1 MPFRLSAASVAILLA
16 ALFTLPAANAGL
28 FIDSAGRR
36 VILPNTIERI
46 MPAGPASAVFIY
58 VIVPDKLIGWSAPL
72 TRAQRALLPSKYA
85 RLPVTGELGGA
96 YPTATAADVLRL
108 HPDLIIGYGVISPPT
123 IALANRIQQQTHIP
137 YILLDDSLQVMPAI
151 VRQLSPILG
160 AGNRGLN
167 VGTYAPL
174 NVGTYI
180 FQAVDIL
187 RGQLLIS
194 SADDRPRVYYGR
206 GPDGL
211 ETPLP
216 GSPSAS
222 NIEQM
227 GVINVAGALGR
238 GAIVPVTR
246 EQILAW
252 NPQIIIAQQRSFYN
266 ALLHNRQWRDL
277 AAVRSKKV
285 YLAPADPFGWI
296 DDPPGLNRAI
306 GLYWLSSLFYPDIY
320 QQDLRTIA
328 REFYQLF
335 YGVQLNDRQ
344 LNALLGPAE
353 NPAAASK
360 AVANVPI
367 FGAEPTPLPN
377 TGAPGAGMAPPPAG
391 PPGRRGAQPPMQ
403 APPAPNLPNLPN
415 PP

>member
-16 ALFTLPAANAGL
+16 LLFALPAANAGL

-36 VILPNTIERI
+36 VVLPDHIARI

-58 VIVPDKLIGWSAPL
+58 AVVPDKLIGWSEPL
-72 TRAQRALLPSKYA
+72 TRAQRALLSPKYV
-85 RLPVTGELGGA
+85 RLPVIGQLGGA

-108 HPDLIIGYGVISPPT
+108 HPDLIIGYGVVSPPT
-123 IALANRIQQQTHIP
+123 VALAERIQQQTHTP
-137 YILLDDSLQVMPAI
+137 YILLDDSIQVMPAI
-151 VRQLSPILG
+151 IRQLSPILG
-160 AGNRGLN
+160 AGDHGLA
-167 VGTYAPL
+167 VGTY
-174 NVGTYI
+174 TFRSI
-180 FQAVDIL
+180 SIL
-187 RGQLLIS
+187 RGLLLII

-211 ETPLP
+211 ETALP
-216 GSPSAS
+216 GSASAS
-222 NIEQM
+222 DIEQM
-227 GVINVAGALGR
+227 GVINVAGVLGR
-238 GAIVPVTR
+238 GAIVSVTR

-252 NPQIIIAQQRSFYN
+252 DPQIIIAQQRSFYN

-277 AAVRSKKV
+277 AAVRSKRV
-285 YLAPADPFGWI
+285 YLEPADPFGWI
-296 DDPPGLNRAI
+296 DDPPGLNRVI
-306 GLYWLSSLFYPDIY
+306 GLHWLSSLFYPDIY
-320 QQDLRTIA
+320 QQDLHSAA
-328 REFYQLF
+328 REFYQLY

-360 AVANVPI
+360 EIANIPI

-377 TGAPGAGMAPPPAG
+377 TGAPGTGMGPPPAG
-391 PPGRRGAQPPMQ
+391 VPGRSGPRGGATQPQIPT
-403 APPAPNLPNLPN
+403 PNLPN

>member
-1 MPFRLSAASVAILLA
+1 MPFRLSAASVAILVTV
-16 ALFTLPAANAGL
+16 LFMLPAANAGL
-28 FIDSAGRR
+28 FINSAERR
-36 VILPNTIERI
+36 VVLPDNIEQI
-46 MPAGPASAVFIY
+46 MAAGPASAVFVY
-58 VIVPDKLIGWSAPL
+58 VLVPDKLIGWSEPL
-72 TRAQRALLPSKYA
+72 TRAQRALLPFKYA

-137 YILLDDSLQVMPAI
+137 YILLDNSIQVMPAI

-167 VGTYAPL
+167 VGTYTPL
-174 NVGTYI
+174 NVGTYV
-180 FQAVDIL
+180 FQAVDNL
-187 RGQLLIS
+187 RGQLLII

-222 NIEQM
+222 DIEQA

-238 GAIVPVTR
+238 DAIVTVTR

-266 ALLHNRQWRDL
+266 ELLHNRQWRDL

-285 YLAPADPFGWI
+285 YLEPADPFGWI

-306 GLYWLSSLFYPDIY
+306 GLSWLSNLFYPGIY
-320 QQDLRTIA
+320 QQDLRTVA

-335 YGVQLNDRQ
+335 YRVQLNDRQ

-353 NPAAASK
+353 NPAAASTEM
-360 AVANVPI
+360 ANIPI

-377 TGAPGAGMAPPPAG
+377 TGAPGTGMGPPPAG
-391 PPGRRGAQPPMQ
+391 VPGRNGTRGGATQPQ
-403 APPAPNLPNLPN
+403 IPN